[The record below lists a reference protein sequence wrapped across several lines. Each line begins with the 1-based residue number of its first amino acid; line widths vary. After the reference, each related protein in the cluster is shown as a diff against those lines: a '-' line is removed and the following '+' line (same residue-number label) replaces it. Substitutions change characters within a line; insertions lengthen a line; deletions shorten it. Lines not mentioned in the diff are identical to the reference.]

1 MNLDFLA
8 ATILHE
14 KSFIIKLENF
24 PRARSYFFLRGLGML
39 GVIILFAEEGV
50 RGLSFVT
57 T

>member
-24 PRARSYFFLRGLGML
+24 PRARSYFFP
-39 GVIILFAEEGV
+39 EGV
-50 RGLSFVT
+50 GHVGCNNFVC
-57 T
+57 